1 MQQRKSKKIL
11 IYFFLLLVVGSIN
24 NINFN
29 DLKLQNINNINI
41 VGLDIEDKLILL
53 KKIKNFNL
61 DNIFFISKS
70 DLINEI
76 ESNSLVEKYFIFK
89 RYPSSIDINIEK
101 TIFLAKI
108 NNNGQV
114 FYLGSNGKF
123 TKNDFSNNQLPYIF
137 GSPEVIEFFDIKEV
151 IDKSKI
157 TYKEIKNLYFY
168 PSRRWDLELRNNII
182 IKLPKDNTN
191 LALNLALEFLY
202 KEEFK
207 DVKMIDA
214 RIENQIIL
222 DDRKNQF

>member
-11 IYFFLLLVVGSIN
+11 IYFFLLLLVGSIN
-24 NINFN
+24 NIKLN
-29 DLKLQNINNINI
+29 DLKLKNINI
-41 VGLDIEDKLILL
+41 NINGLDFNDKLILK
-53 KKIKNFNL
+53 KKIKNFNQN
-61 DNIFFISKS
+61 NIFSIRKG

-101 TIFLAKI
+101 TKFLAKI
-108 NNNGQV
+108 NKNGQA

-123 TKNDFSNNQLPYIF
+123 IKNDFSNNQLPYIF

-202 KEEFK
+202 KQEFK
-207 DVKMIDA
+207 EVKMIDA
-214 RIENQIIL
+214 RIKNQIIL
-222 DDRKNQF
+222 DDRKN

>member
-29 DLKLQNINNINI
+29 DLKLQNVNNINI
-41 VGLDIEDKLILL
+41 VGLDIEDKLTLL
-53 KKIKNFNL
+53 KKIENFNL
-61 DNIFFISKS
+61 NNIFFINKS

-101 TIFLAKI
+101 TKFLAKI
-108 NNNGQV
+108 NKNGQV
-114 FYLGSNGKF
+114 FYLGSNSKF
-123 TKNDFSNNQLPYIF
+123 IKNDFSNNQLPYIF

-207 DVKMIDA
+207 DIKMIDA

-222 DDRKNQF
+222 DDRKN